1 MIGSALAPR
10 LRSPMSDRAL
20 TRTYEPNPLLRA
32 VYRPFFD
39 KIHVDEAWVAAVR
52 DLAARGSVI
61 YVLRNLNFIDFL
73 ALDYLTK
80 RYDLPQVRFV
90 NDLGL
95 WILNPLG
102 KGWLNAL
109 LPQRFTPREE
119 LEDALGRGGSAAL
132 FLKRPPGLVDAVATG
147 RTSSA
152 RGRKTEGDELVRTL
166 FGLQSRQDRPIFL
179 VPQVFVWS
187 RFPDTRGTE
196 PFDFLL
202 GPREWPSPTRTIA
215 QFFYNFRHVELRL
228 GEPLDLKAFLGDANG
243 QPESVLVRRL
253 TYAVLRRLE
262 RERRSVIGPAEK
274 APERVRTEIVR
285 SPKLRGVIDDLVD
298 DRTTRH
304 TLEVRANEMLRELQA
319 TPERATIKGL
329 EVLFD
334 RVFERIY
341 AGVEWE
347 KADIDRLRAA
357 AREGTLVLLPSHKS
371 HVDYLILSYVFNQQ
385 NLPLPLIAAGDNL
398 NFFPVGGIF
407 RRGGAFFIRRSFRG
421 DRLYAAVVDA
431 YVRRLLRDGYPI
443 EVFLEGGRSRTG
455 KLLPPKLGLL
465 SMVIDAALA
474 VPERPTLFV
483 PVSIGYEQVIEA
495 KSYEHELSGGE
506 KAKEDAAGLLKSRD
520 LLRHRYG
527 RISMQVGQIL
537 TLGEIAEELGARRG
551 APLTPAKRRAVV
563 TRLGNRVMDE
573 INRVTAVTP
582 GSLTALVLLTHRQ
595 RGLSHEELLCRSERL
610 LGVLMRAGA
619 RTSPALRTDGGDLRH
634 DSIREAVQM
643 FADTELVE
651 IHQPAPDGDARRRE
665 SMAGPGAHYV
675 VPESKRLSLDT
686 SKNVI
691 VHFFVERA
699 LVALAL
705 LSAETTELSGVR
717 ERVRALSRLFKLE
730 FRFRADQPFEA
741 IFDDTCRTM
750 SLAGELDTTSERCV
764 PGPGH
769 DGWTG
774 HEWLE
779 LYAGILVSFL
789 EAYRIAA
796 RGVLL
801 LERGGLPEKE
811 LVRKT
816 LAIGGE
822 MFLAGA
828 IERREAVS
836 KPTLK
841 NAFQAFVEQGFLV
854 HREGYHLAAD
864 YESPEAARLIEQT
877 IASYLPGR
885 RR

>member
-1 MIGSALAPR
+1 
-10 LRSPMSDRAL
+10 MSDREL
-20 TRTYEPNPLLRA
+20 TRTYEPNPVLRA

-39 KIHVDEAWVAAVR
+39 KIHVDEAWVTAVR

-61 YVLRNLNFIDFL
+61 YVLRNLNFVDFL

-80 RYDLPQVRFV
+80 RYGLPQVRFV

-132 FLKRPPGLVDAVATG
+132 FLKRPPGLVDAVSTR

-152 RGRKTEGDELVRTL
+152 RGRKTEGDEIVRTL
-166 FGLQSRQDRPIFL
+166 FGLQSRAERPIFL

-215 QFFYNFRHVELRL
+215 QFFYNFRHVELKL
-228 GEPLDLKAFLGDANG
+228 GEPIDLKAFLADANG
-243 QPESVLVRRL
+243 LSEPVLVRRL

-274 APERVRTEIVR
+274 APERVRQEIVK
-285 SPKLRGVIDDLVD
+285 SPRLRGVIDDLVD
-298 DRTTRH
+298 DRTNRH
-304 TLEVRANEMLRELQA
+304 ALEVRAHAMLQELQA

-347 KADIDRLRAA
+347 RDDIDRLRAA
-357 AREGTLVLLPSHKS
+357 ARDGTLVLLPSHKS

-398 NFFPVGGIF
+398 NFFPVGAIF

-421 DRLYAAVVDA
+421 DRLYGAVVDA

-465 SMVIDAALA
+465 SMVVDAALA

-495 KSYEHELSGGE
+495 RSYERELLGGE
-506 KAKEDAAGLLKSRD
+506 KAKEDAAGLFQSRD

-537 TLGEIAEELGARRG
+537 TLAEIAEELGARRDV
-551 APLTPAKRRAVV
+551 PLTPAKRRAVV

-573 INRVTAVTP
+573 INRVTAITP
-582 GSLTALVLLTHRQ
+582 GALT
-595 RGLSHEELLCRSERL
+595 
-610 LGVLMRAGA
+610 
-619 RTSPALRTDGGDLRH
+619 
-634 DSIREAVQM
+634 
-643 FADTELVE
+643 
-651 IHQPAPDGDARRRE
+651 
-665 SMAGPGAHYV
+665 
-675 VPESKRLSLDT
+675 
-686 SKNVI
+686 
-691 VHFFVERA
+691 
-699 LVALAL
+699 ALAL
-705 LSAETTELSGVR
+705 LSHEQRGIGHTE
-717 ERVRALSRLFKLE
+717 
-730 FRFRADQPFEA
+730 
-741 IFDDTCRTM
+741 
-750 SLAGELDTTSERCV
+750 
-764 PGPGH
+764 
-769 DGWTG
+769 
-774 HEWLE
+774 
-779 LYAGILVSFL
+779 
-789 EAYRIAA
+789 
-796 RGVLL
+796 
-801 LERGGLPEKE
+801 
-811 LVRKT
+811 
-816 LAIGGE
+816 
-822 MFLAGA
+822 
-828 IERREAVS
+828 
-836 KPTLK
+836 
-841 NAFQAFVEQGFLV
+841 
-854 HREGYHLAAD
+854 
-864 YESPEAARLIEQT
+864 
-877 IASYLPGR
+877 
-885 RR
+885 

>member
-1 MIGSALAPR
+1 
-10 LRSPMSDRAL
+10 MSEREL
-20 TRTYEPNPLLRA
+20 TRTYEPNPVLRA

-39 KIHVDEAWVAAVR
+39 KIQVDEAWVAAVR
-52 DLAARGSVI
+52 DLAARGSVV

-80 RYDLPQVRFV
+80 RYGLPRIRFV
-90 NDLGL
+90 NDLRL

-109 LPQRFTPREE
+109 FPKPITPREE
-119 LEDALGRGGSAAL
+119 LEDALSHGGSAAL
-132 FLKRPPGLVDAVATG
+132 FLKRPPGVFDAVATG
-147 RTSSA
+147 RTSSV
-152 RGRKTEGDELVRTL
+152 RGRTEGDELVRTL
-166 FGLQSRQDRPIFL
+166 FGLQARHERPIFL

-202 GPREWPSPTRTIA
+202 GPREWPSPARTIA
-215 QFFYNFRHVELRL
+215 QFFYNYRHVELKL
-228 GEPLDLKAFLGDANG
+228 GEPLDLRAFLAGANG
-243 QPESVLVRRL
+243 LSEATRVRRL

-274 APERVRTEIVR
+274 APERVRQEIVR
-285 SPKLRGVIDDLVD
+285 SPRLRGVIDDLVD
-298 DRTTRH
+298 ERNNRYA
-304 TLEVRANEMLRELQA
+304 LEMRAQEMLRELQA
-319 TPERATIKGL
+319 TPERTTIKGL

-334 RVFERIY
+334 RVFQRIY

-347 KADIDRLRAA
+347 KSDIDRLRHA
-357 AREGTLVLLPSHKS
+357 ARDGALVLLPSHKS

-407 RRGGAFFIRRSFRG
+407 RRGGAFFIRRAFRG
-421 DRLYAAVVDA
+421 DRLYGAVVDG

-465 SMVIDAALA
+465 SMVVDAALS

-495 KSYEHELSGGE
+495 KSYERELSGGE

-537 TLGEIAEELGARRG
+537 TLEEISAELGVRWDK
-551 APLTPAKRRAVV
+551 PLAPAKRRALV

-582 GSLTALVLLTHRQ
+582 GSLTALVLLTHQ
-595 RGLSHEELLCRSERL
+595 KRGLSHEELLARAERV
-610 LGVLMRAGA
+610 LGVLTRLGA
-619 RTSPALRTDGGDLRH
+619 RSSPALRTETGALRR

-643 FADTELVE
+643 FADTELVT
-651 IHQPAPDGDARRRE
+651 IHLPAQGTDGRR
-665 SMAGPGAHYV
+665 SNAVAGPNAHYV
-675 VPESKRLSLDT
+675 VEEEKRLSLDT

-691 VHFFVERA
+691 IHFFVERA
-699 LVALAL
+699 LVALAM
-705 LSAETTELSGVR
+705 LSSDDTSIDAVR

-741 IFDDTCRTM
+741 IFEDTRQSM
-750 SLAGELDTTSERCV
+750 AEALELETRDGRYV

-769 DGWTG
+769 DGSCG
-774 HEWLE
+774 LEWLE
-779 LYAGILVSFL
+779 LYANILASFL

-796 RGVLL
+796 RGLVA
-801 LERGGLPEKE
+801 LERGPLGEKE
-811 LVRKT
+811 LVKKT
-816 LAIGGE
+816 LALGNE
-822 MFLAGA
+822 MFLAGE

-841 NAFQAFVEQGFLV
+841 NAFQAFVEQGFLL
-854 HREGYHLAAD
+854 HREEYLLAPDFAA
-864 YESPEAARLIEQT
+864 PGATRAIEAQ

-885 RR
+885 RS

>member
-1 MIGSALAPR
+1 
-10 LRSPMSDRAL
+10 MSDREL
-20 TRTYEPNPLLRA
+20 TRTYEPNPVLRA

-61 YVLRNLNFIDFL
+61 YVLRNLNFVDFL

-80 RYDLPQVRFV
+80 RYGLPQVRFV

-109 LPQRFTPREE
+109 LPKRFTPSEE

-152 RGRKTEGDELVRTL
+152 RGRKTEGDELVRAL
-166 FGLQSRQDRPIFL
+166 FGLQARHDRPIFL

-215 QFFYNFRHVELRL
+215 QFFYNSRHVELKL
-228 GEPLDLKAFLGDANG
+228 GEPIDLRAFLADANG
-243 QPESVLVRRL
+243 LSEAVLVRRL

-274 APERVRTEIVR
+274 APERVRQEIVR
-285 SPKLRGVIDDLVD
+285 SPRLRGVIDDLVD
-298 DRTTRH
+298 DRTDRH
-304 TLEVRANEMLRELQA
+304 TLEVRAHAMLSELQA
-319 TPERATIKGL
+319 TPARGTIKAL

-357 AREGTLVLLPSHKS
+357 ARDGTLVLLPSHKS

-398 NFFPVGGIF
+398 NFFPVGRIF

-465 SMVIDAALA
+465 SMVVDAALA

-483 PVSIGYEQVIEA
+483 PVSIGYEQVIES
-495 KSYEHELSGGE
+495 KSYERELSGGE

-527 RISMQVGQIL
+527 RISMQVGQVL
-537 TLGEIAEELGARRG
+537 TLNDIAEELGAQKD
-551 APLTPAKRRAVV
+551 APLSPAKRRAVV

-595 RGLSHEELLCRSERL
+595 RGLSHEELLTRAERL
-610 LGVLMRAGA
+610 LGVLRGLGA
-619 RTSPALRTDGGDLRH
+619 RTSPALRTDTGALRRE
-634 DSIREAVQM
+634 SIREAVQM

-651 IHQPAPDGDARRRE
+651 IHLPAQDNGTRRRDVL
-665 SMAGPGAHYV
+665 AGSGAHYV

-705 LSAETTELSGVR
+705 LSSSTTELVAVR
-717 ERVRALSRLFKLE
+717 ERVRALSRLFKFE
-730 FRFRADQPFEA
+730 FRFRADSPFEA
-741 IFDDTCRTM
+741 IFEDTCRSMAET
-750 SLAGELDTTSERCV
+750 GELDTSAGACA

-769 DGWTG
+769 DGLTG
-774 HEWLE
+774 RDWLE
-779 LYAGILVSFL
+779 LYAGILVSFVDG
-789 EAYRIAA
+789 YRVAA
-796 RGVLL
+796 RALVL
-801 LERGGLPEKE
+801 LERSALPEKE
-811 LVRKT
+811 LVRKA

-836 KPTLK
+836 KPMLK
-841 NAFQAFVEQGFLV
+841 NAFQAFVDHGFLL
-854 HREGYHLAAD
+854 HRDDFQLTPDHASA
-864 YESPEAARLIEQT
+864 EAVRAIEQT
-877 IASYLPGR
+877 IAGYLPER
-885 RR
+885 PA